1 MDDHHIP
8 RTKPNW
14 IIKFLG
20 FFSFASLVG
29 ICLYLVCFSF
39 NNHHCFFPLMVTST
53 LIQVYLS
60 SHLSILLHF
69 CFHDLNFYEL
79 KTCLQSNGKESEI
92 SFFEKKKKKKITT
105 LANGISPLFF
115 FLENLL
121 LLFTTTTTHPN
132 IFFNP

>member
-29 ICLYLVCFSF
+29 IFLYLVCFSF
-39 NNHHCFFPLMVTST
+39 NHHHCFFPLMVTST

-79 KTCLQSNGKESEI
+79 KTCLQWRKGMESEI
-92 SFFEKKKKKKITT
+92 SFSEKKQEEDHNIGKWHFTFV
-105 LANGISPLFF
+105 LFSRKSSSF
-115 FLENLL
+115 RNNNNNTPEDF
-121 LLFTTTTTHPN
+121 
-132 IFFNP
+132 